1 MKKLF
6 TPLAIVAALMFAY
19 APLMIAN
26 APYESTMGLVQKIF
40 YFHVP
45 AWFAMF
51 TAVFICGIGSA
62 MFLFRGDRA
71 ADRVALSAGE
81 IAVVFGLIGL
91 VTGPLWGR
99 KSWGVWWQWDAHLTM
114 ALLVELIMIGYLLVR
129 RYGGPGSDKLAA
141 AMAIFGMANVPFV
154 YVSANLWRTVHPTTN
169 VVPTLVAGMRG
180 PFWFCVLAYMLLMTL
195 LLTAR
200 VHLER
205 QRAELD
211 RLYLSEEE

>member
-1 MKKLF
+1 M
-6 TPLAIVAALMFAY
+6 
-19 APLMIAN
+19 
-26 APYESTMGLVQKIF
+26 
-40 YFHVP
+40 
-45 AWFAMF
+45 
-51 TAVFICGIGSA
+51 
-62 MFLFRGDRA
+62 
-71 ADRVALSAGE
+71 
-81 IAVVFGLIGL
+81 
-91 VTGPLWGR
+91 
-99 KSWGVWWQWDAHLTM
+99 
-114 ALLVELIMIGYLLVR
+114 IMIGYLLVR

-180 PFWFCVLAYMLLMTL
+180 PFWFCVLAYMLLMSL

-211 RLYLSEEE
+211 RLYLSEGE